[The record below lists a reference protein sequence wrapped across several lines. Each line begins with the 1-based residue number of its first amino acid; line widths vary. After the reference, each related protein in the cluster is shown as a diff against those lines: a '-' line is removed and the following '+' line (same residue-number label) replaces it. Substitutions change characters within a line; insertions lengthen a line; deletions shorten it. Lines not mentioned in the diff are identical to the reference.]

1 MAIYEEQ
8 VKSGGLFNS
17 STEPCLVLCHPEH
30 REDYFSFCIR
40 VKRLGRYAFVSIKD
54 FGKSKQMTKAN
65 ISENMKNDRK
75 GKKMSYIVGS
85 MLGQAIRT
93 IGSNKEQL
101 ENETNYY
108 QCLSDIFDEIV
119 S

>member
-1 MAIYEEQ
+1 
-8 VKSGGLFNS
+8 
-17 STEPCLVLCHPEH
+17 
-30 REDYFSFCIR
+30 
-40 VKRLGRYAFVSIKD
+40 
-54 FGKSKQMTKAN
+54 
-65 ISENMKNDRK
+65 
-75 GKKMSYIVGS
+75 MSYIVGS